1 MKIGAFA
8 PLFLPPITVGVPVV
22 YVQDYFQKPW
32 GHYLT
37 CLSTPRP
44 SFSVTVFVL
53 GKIMRKLLVVL
64 FVCIAFCAH
73 ARVLH
78 VGDNTIKLSQTK
90 TTNPALHVRVGDEL
104 WYGAMCT
111 NFNLNSLHI
120 KYNDKVYDVIE
131 PFTDTTNYTYD
142 ENGRLI
148 AANEN
153 IYLESTGT
161 QLIDTEHVPTLV
173 TRSELELKFSD
184 DNKKSD
190 GYSGFFGIADFYD
203 AKSSYAL
210 NFGADGQYYNIYPW
224 ICAFSGSGG
233 PSWCSVPQWKPL
245 TITVEE
251 KTTKQLVILDAKN
264 NLLRYGNQTKELQ
277 GRKTTE
283 KESVILFGI
292 RGTDKNNNKRLRS
305 YQQTDAMYIYS
316 TKIYEDDVLVRHFV
330 PVPCGL
336 KIGDFV
342 VPSNGM
348 WDIVEQKFYGNMG
361 TGDFIYGIDE

>member
-1 MKIGAFA
+1 MGG
-8 PLFLPPITVGVPVV
+8 LV
-22 YVQDYFQKPW
+22 
-32 GHYLT
+32 
-37 CLSTPRP
+37 
-44 SFSVTVFVL
+44 
-53 GKIMRKLLVVL
+53 RKLLVVL
-64 FVCIAFCAH
+64 FVCIAFCAN

-90 TTNPALHVRVGDEL
+90 TTDPALHVRVGDEL

-161 QLIDTEHVPTLV
+161 QWIDTYYWPIAGTSMETEGKVTKIGKNQNFAGTIGSRKTGNFVRAPQMYFGPLTCDKYGNATYLFNDYHVTNVRISINDRVYGYISVNPENTSAISIIKNLTSQTEKQTEQLGYIDAETTLPLFAACSHNGV
-173 TRSELELKFSD
+173 T
-184 DNKKSD
+184 NKKYCAELLY
-190 GYSGFFGIADFYD
+190 GKMYY
-203 AKSSYAL
+203 AKIWD
-210 NFGADGQYYNIYPW
+210 N
-224 ICAFSGSGG
+224 
-233 PSWCSVPQWKPL
+233 
-245 TITVEE
+245 
-251 KTTKQLVILDAKN
+251 
-264 NLLRYGNQTKELQ
+264 
-277 GRKTTE
+277 
-283 KESVILFGI
+283 
-292 RGTDKNNNKRLRS
+292 
-305 YQQTDAMYIYS
+305 
-316 TKIYEDDVLVRHFV
+316 DVLVRHFV

-336 KIGDFV
+336 QIGDFV

-361 TGDFIYGIDE
+361 TGDFIYGVDE

>member
-1 MKIGAFA
+1 
-8 PLFLPPITVGVPVV
+8 
-22 YVQDYFQKPW
+22 
-32 GHYLT
+32 
-37 CLSTPRP
+37 
-44 SFSVTVFVL
+44 
-53 GKIMRKLLVVL
+53 MRKLLVVL
-64 FVCIAFCAH
+64 FVCIAFCAN

-90 TTNPALHVRVGDEL
+90 TTTPALHVRVGDEL
-104 WYGAMCT
+104 WYGGMVRCQLPMNEST
-111 NFNLNSLHI
+111 DKEL
-120 KYNDKVYDVIE
+120 KVRYNDKIYNVIV

-161 QLIDTEHVPTLV
+161 QWIDTEHVPTLV

-190 GYSGFFGIADFYD
+190 GYAGFFGISDYYD
-203 AKSSYAL
+203 TKSAYAL
-210 NFGADGQYYNIYPW
+210 NFGASQYYYIYPW
-224 ICAFSGSGG
+224 ICGYSGSGG
-233 PSWCSVPQWKPL
+233 PSWCNVPQGKPL

-264 NLLRYGNQTKELQ
+264 NLLQYGNQTKELQ

-292 RGTDKNNNKRLRS
+292 RHTDKYNNKSLRS
-305 YQQTDAMYIYS
+305 YHQTDAMYIYS

-336 KIGDFV
+336 QIGNFV

-361 TGDFIYGIDE
+361 TGDFIYGVDD